1 MALLGMPSTWRVELI
16 AIAQLLR
23 RSIYLTSESIIGRW
37 PILSVDE
44 LFTVVLIVVVGA
56 VTTAALY
63 LGLLGLLGA
72 VHIVRCASC
81 NHWTFSS
88 ADGRPC
94 SCPRCRHLALSHPL
108 HAAGRPRHLKHALA
122 IQKRDEQQ

>member
-1 MALLGMPSTWRVELI
+1 MPSTLSVESI
-16 AIAQLLR
+16 AITQLLR
-23 RSIYLTSESIIGRW
+23 CRIYLMSDSIIGRW

-44 LFTVVLIVVVGA
+44 LVTVVLIVVVGA

-94 SCPRCRHLALSHPL
+94 SCPRCRHLALPHPL
-108 HAAGRPRHLKHALA
+108 HAAGHPRHLKHALP
-122 IQKRDEQQ
+122 IQKGDEQQ